1 MYVIWFRL
9 VYDDI
14 VGASVKPQHV
24 LLQRWPGYSS
34 VERQESW
41 GEIVAKQ
48 QKKQMLWLLV
58 FVLALLPL
66 AELFSKN
73 YIFSQYV
80 NLNQRKEFIAN
91 FHKDYLDSDL
101 TKLGVFLD
109 LSCSQS
115 RFITNQSSR
124 ARLYTEHL
132 HWLLYDEAGN
142 MSLLEEIFDKANL
155 SINADVT
162 YVKLNSEEELSK
174 ERLFT
179 LYDVYNKGSH
189 LGGKLNITIDQNIYC
204 NHSTCEIKEFLSELH
219 KRTRL
224 QQRSNLKGITFRQV
238 ALVTVLP
245 LNSSEKSLMDFLNS
259 EDNVHLDWI
268 TRLGYR
274 NNLHLQEVLQF
285 NFSNI
290 WQDQWSL
297 NDTIGGAIGE
307 VVTEQVE
314 LSTSAFVLSPARLRA
329 ICPTME
335 VAQFRSVCLFRTPHN
350 AGIKPGVFLEP
361 FKPSVWLVFVALLVF
376 SGLLLWLIFRLEHR
390 WLQRCL
396 AFIPSLL
403 SSCLISI
410 GAACIQ
416 GSHLIPNSTGG
427 RLAFISLML
436 TSFLMYNY
444 YTSIVVSTLLGSPVR
459 SNIKTIQQ
467 LADSSLDVGFQD
479 LPFNMV
485 YLNSSPRTDII
496 NLVKRKVEG
505 RDPKSIWLNAKDG
518 VLRVRQQPG
527 FVFVLEAS
535 FSYNVVEKYYLP
547 HEICEL
553 NEIPFRPESAV
564 YTILHRNSTYK
575 ELFKQIQL
583 RMLEVGMI
591 QKHRLFYTKTK
602 LHCFSNNY
610 VIKVGMEYAA
620 PLFIALLIAYFVALF
635 VLLLELGWAYL
646 GRRNLERLITSLPL
660 DTPDDQIKAFLKS
673 QDDIHKDPF
682 PRMGYQTH
690 QALMDML
697 DCNFS
702 YIFRDRW
709 SDRSELT
716 GGLIEDLING
726 TVDLAATGFIYTSGR
741 SKLFKPL
748 AWHSSFRSVCMFLN
762 PRSAGTELRVTEF
775 LEPFSWSVWLMFSIL
790 LLFTGFLLWLT
801 FLLERRM
808 SRGDMET
815 SLLTS
820 CLLSFGAACIQG
832 AWLLPR
838 STGGRM
844 VFYAIMLTCFLMYN
858 YYTSIVVSTLLG
870 APPKSI
876 IRTIQQLAD
885 SNLEVAVEPTIYT
898 KVYVESSD
906 LADIRRLYRKKVLNK
921 DPKRIW
927 LSSEKGVLMV
937 RNNPGFVFIAESA
950 TAYIYVAKHYL
961 PHEICQLNEIML
973 RAETSGHTIVLKT
986 SSFVELF
993 KLSQLRLLETGVH
1006 FRNFR
1011 FWVRTKLHCYQSN
1024 VTVVVG
1030 LESAGPLFLLL
1041 LSAYIICLFVL
1052 GLEILWH
1059 KRQLRAARN

>member
-1 MYVIWFRL
+1 
-9 VYDDI
+9 
-14 VGASVKPQHV
+14 
-24 LLQRWPGYSS
+24 
-34 VERQESW
+34 
-41 GEIVAKQ
+41 
-48 QKKQMLWLLV
+48 
-58 FVLALLPL
+58 
-66 AELFSKN
+66 
-73 YIFSQYV
+73 
-80 NLNQRKEFIAN
+80 
-91 FHKDYLDSDL
+91 
-101 TKLGVFLD
+101 
-109 LSCSQS
+109 
-115 RFITNQSSR
+115 
-124 ARLYTEHL
+124 
-132 HWLLYDEAGN
+132 
-142 MSLLEEIFDKANL
+142 MSLLEELFDKANL

-162 YVKLNSEEELSK
+162 YVKLNSEEELNK
-174 ERLFT
+174 GRLFT

-204 NHSTCEIKEFLSELH
+204 NHSTCEIKEYLSELH

-245 LNSSEKSLMDFLNS
+245 LNSSEKLLMDFLNS

-297 NDTIGGAIGE
+297 NDTIGGAMGE

-329 ICPTME
+329 IFPTME

-479 LPFNMV
+479 IPFNMV

-564 YTILHRNSTYK
+564 YTVLHRNSTYK
-575 ELFKQIQL
+575 ELFKQIQS

-591 QKHRLFYTKTK
+591 QNHRLFYTKTK
-602 LHCFSNNY
+602 LHCFSSNY

-635 VLLLELGWAYL
+635 VLLLELVWAYL
-646 GRRNLERLITSLPL
+646 GRRNLQSLLHLANLSLNKSLYTQYLDLNATYSQSEHLKDQLVNHNLIKLGIYFDINCKQSDKVLNMANMQRLFTDHYHWLIFDRNFNLNQLHERFSEANLYFNTELIYIEPLEDFNSFILYDLYNKAKHLGSKLNITIDRQIECNEGYCHVNHFLSDLHKRTRLQHRKFLTGITLRINIAITSLPL
-660 DTPDDQIKAFLKS
+660 DTPDDQIKAFLNS

-682 PRMGYQTH
+682 ARMGYQTH

-709 SDRSELT
+709 TDRSELT
-716 GGLIEDLING
+716 GGLIEDLIND

-741 SKLFKPL
+741 TKLFKPL

-790 LLFTGFLLWLT
+790 LLFTGFLLWVT

-808 SRGDMET
+808 NRGDMET

-870 APPKSI
+870 APPKSS

-898 KVYVESSD
+898 KTSD
-906 LADIRRLYRKKVLNK
+906 LADIRSLYRKKVLNK

-937 RNNPGFVFIAESA
+937 RNNPGFVLIAESA
-950 TAYIYVAKHYL
+950 TAYI
-961 PHEICQLNEIML
+961 L
-973 RAETSGHTIVLKT
+973 RQT
-986 SSFVELF
+986 
-993 KLSQLRLLETGVH
+993 
-1006 FRNFR
+1006 
-1011 FWVRTKLHCYQSN
+1011 
-1024 VTVVVG
+1024 
-1030 LESAGPLFLLL
+1030 
-1041 LSAYIICLFVL
+1041 LSAPRDLPA
-1052 GLEILWH
+1052 E
-1059 KRQLRAARN
+1059 